1 MEHIYILYYDDA
13 YRQKAKNLYTIVFE
27 TEKEVI
33 TDRVGIR
40 EIHIEN
46 RVVYF
51 NGKR

>member
-1 MEHIYILYYDDA
+1 MIIIL
-13 YRQKAKNLYTIVFE
+13 RRRIQTKSKNLYTIVFE